1 MKVEG
6 LMAAADIKCE
16 IFSRNDDTDDCGVE
30 NRNVE
35 QRCLVECSR
44 APATLDV
51 GRNDE
56 VLEIL

>member
-1 MKVEG
+1 
-6 LMAAADIKCE
+6 MAAVDIKCE